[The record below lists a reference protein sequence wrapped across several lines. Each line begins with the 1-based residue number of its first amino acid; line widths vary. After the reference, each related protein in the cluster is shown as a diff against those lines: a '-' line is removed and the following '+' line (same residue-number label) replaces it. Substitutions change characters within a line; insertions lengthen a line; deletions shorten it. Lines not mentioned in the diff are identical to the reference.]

1 MKSTIARIILV
12 LLIVLAAVLAFFS
25 YATYSEG
32 TRAGFVI
39 KVSKKG
45 FLFKTWEGQLNLQS
59 FGAANPNNA
68 FAEVFDFSIYR
79 GDTTTYHVLQEVS
92 LTGERINLHYEEKY
106 AILPWQGDTRYFVT
120 KIDRL
125 KKPEEQSNRDPYREN
140 RE

>member
-1 MKSTIARIILV
+1 MKATFARITLV
-12 LLIVLAAVLAFFS
+12 VIIVIAVVVAFLSF
-25 YATYSEG
+25 ATYSEG

-45 FLFKTWEGQLNLQS
+45 FVFKTWEGQLNLQS

-79 GDTTTYHVLQEVS
+79 GDTATYTLLQEVS

-120 KIDRL
+120 KIDRI
-125 KKPEEQSNRDPYREN
+125 KKPEEQPYRDPYRDN
-140 RE
+140 RQ